1 MMFCSL
7 WFEQIYDDM
16 FTFLNIYIYIY
27 DLLPDSAD
35 DVERTFVDPC
45 ASYSELSTA
54 FMEADMTSMVK
65 GTLLAFI
72 GHQWQTQL

>member
-1 MMFCSL
+1 MTTCLLFK
-7 WFEQIYDDM
+7 
-16 FTFLNIYIYIY
+16 YIYIY

>member
-16 FTFLNIYIYIY
+16 FTFLDIYIY

-72 GHQWQTQL
+72 DHQWQTQL